1 VRDDRLPA
9 LPIVHN
15 RGMITGPY
23 RTLDEVVSG
32 FSALEEQF
40 RQRGDR
46 RAIFLSLYGVVSD
59 EMRRQLETGGFAD
72 PEWVHRYAVAFAN
85 LYRTALVAY
94 EDGRTEEVPKPWR
107 VCFDAA
113 RRGDGL
119 VLQDMF
125 LGVNAHV
132 NNDLPL
138 ALMAISIEPDRQ
150 ARYRD
155 HAAVNAVLG
164 SVTQRAT
171 DRIAALYAPGLT
183 GMDDCAGELD
193 ELLSLFSLNIARE
206 SAWESAVALANAK
219 TRVEYAL
226 TSRLI
231 SARASVLARALLS
244 PSCNPRLMA
253 TCRRLE
259 AGVHWSRLLHAR

>member
-1 VRDDRLPA
+1 
-9 LPIVHN
+9 
-15 RGMITGPY
+15 MITVPY
-23 RTLDEVVSG
+23 HSLDDVVSG
-32 FSALEEQF
+32 FNILEEQF

-59 EMRRQLETGGFAD
+59 EMRTQLKRGAFAD

-94 EDGRTEEVPKPWR
+94 EGGRTEEVPKPWR

-138 ALMAISIEPDRQ
+138 ALIAISIEPDRQ

-171 DRIAALYAPGLT
+171 DRIAALYAPGLA
-183 GMDDCAGELD
+183 GMDECAGELD
-193 ELLSLFSLNIARE
+193 EMLSLFSLDIARE

-231 SARASVLARALLS
+231 SARASVLARALLA
-244 PSCNPRLMA
+244 PSANPRLLEA
-253 TCRRLE
+253 CRRLE
-259 AGVHWSRLLHAR
+259 SGLHWSELLHAR